1 MSRCPFLHWLR
12 VDHWTRKRGFLV
24 YQTSQKRIKK
34 VLFWQQIQKRFRWF
48 PPWTLSLTTTGRD
61 PPRPKRA
68 MSPTSPASPWKMQV
82 ENWAVLRFG
91 TGTGVLLV
99 VFEWMIGILPGRPWR
114 TGQKAILDRQIHSE
128 MMELNSPFCSSN
140 SFVVSAKS
148 AEMVGT
154 RWCPSSFAKLV
165 QIAPI
170 ARVCSRYFYLFIYA
184 YTV

>member
-12 VDHWTRKRGFLV
+12 VDHWTRKRGFW
-24 YQTSQKRIKK
+24 YTKPAKKGSKRSFFDSKSK
-34 VLFWQQIQKRFRWF
+34 NDSERWF

-128 MMELNSPFCSSN
+128 MMELNSPFCSSKFLCRFSKIRRN
-140 SFVVSAKS
+140 GWYKVVHQFV
-148 AEMVGT
+148 
-154 RWCPSSFAKLV
+154 R
-165 QIAPI
+165 
-170 ARVCSRYFYLFIYA
+170 
-184 YTV
+184 